1 QKDNGLEKEVQQ
13 QVKTITEEK
22 QSLDNSLT
30 QQEETISQ
38 EDNGLEQ
45 KQLTNNEKGEAIS
58 EVKSES
64 AEVEESK
71 EQVKSELVLK
81 SKKLVI
87 VGSLDSMNR
96 EKAKSL
102 VQQVGGNLTSSPS
115 SKTNYVVVGKNP
127 GDKLKKA
134 KKFGIAQLSE
144 TQFLEALAAA
154 GVTEIN

>member
-1 QKDNGLEKEVQQ
+1 MGQQETISSLEKQLETTSQEKNSLEKELQQQIKTITEEKQSLESSLSKQQETISQKDNGLEKEVQQ

-102 VQQVGGNLTSSPS
+102 VQ
-115 SKTNYVVVGKNP
+115 
-127 GDKLKKA
+127 
-134 KKFGIAQLSE
+134 
-144 TQFLEALAAA
+144 
-154 GVTEIN
+154 